1 MTHEQDR
8 AQLRSIQQIFEH
20 AVENNDIEQLR
31 AQCDPD
37 FSYVSFTDRAFSN
50 FDDFQQ
56 QWQTTRDQMIGSGSF
71 NTQLNPE
78 PSLFIDDIAVCH
90 GNANNHMVNSAGE
103 AFEFTSN
110 WTVIFK
116 RTAGEWKVLRA
127 HNSLN
132 PFSNPMLNQAIK
144 KSTVK
149 LGLVSFIIGG
159 ILCSLATYLI
169 LR

>member
-8 AQLRSIQQIFEH
+8 EALRNIQRIFEQ
-20 AVENNDIEQLR
+20 AVENNDIEQIR
-31 AQCDPD
+31 AHSDPN
-37 FSYVSFTDRAFSN
+37 FSYVSFTDRAFPS
-50 FDDFQQ
+50 FDAFQQ
-56 QWQTTRDQMIGSGSF
+56 QWQTTREKMVGSGSF

-90 GNANNHMVNSAGE
+90 GNSNNHMVNNAGE

-144 KSTVK
+144 KSTMK
-149 LGLVSFIIGG
+149 LGLASFITGG
-159 ILCSLATYLI
+159 ILCSLVTYLI